1 MRFQPISFTVNLS
14 NGIYNYYENSVFV
27 HPRLDKKVLSLHPEP
42 LFFSAWGG
50 HIVASVCN
58 NTYFTLLDCSV
69 FLYFVFVPVL
79 FCTISYFSVAYCML
93 ELFLQREKII
103 KL

>member
-42 LFFSAWGG
+42 LFFSAWGFCFSSKDFAFLSLPWQ
-50 HIVASVCN
+50 IASG
-58 NTYFTLLDCSV
+58 S
-69 FLYFVFVPVL
+69 
-79 FCTISYFSVAYCML
+79 SRAEGFSVSS
-93 ELFLQREKII
+93 EKG
-103 KL
+103 KGD